1 MLNYETLLTPEGEN
15 TELTISEK
23 MVVVS
28 VYKERNDIWL
38 LPYIT
43 VGKLATK
50 SPDRQPQKY
59 DLSLIESQIE
69 QGDITLDELELE
81 SYKNVPEEYL
91 YDKNEEQLPCAAERD
106 RRFKI
111 VEKAIS
117 FEDELFYPIH
127 GKGVIAKLVKEFRTT
142 RTNVQRYLN
151 EYFRGGRHINSLI
164 PKTGRH
170 SSSAKPGGRK
180 VGAVRCTASL
190 GVVGKNVD
198 ADDLVKIRRIATK
211 YYNNKKLK
219 SLKKCFDKLLD
230 EEYYLVKGK
239 VLPDGSRVKTVHL
252 PPNEQITI
260 GQLYYWLPV
269 ALGMSRNDINVNRR
283 QQATHKSNFA
293 GRTGDVAYNSRGPG
307 DIFQMDST
315 EMDIEIVSPYD
326 RRVRLTKVTLYVV
339 RDVYT
344 RAFVGIHIA
353 SGKAS
358 WYEARLALLNTFRD
372 KVIVAKECG
381 LNIAADDFIEGGI
394 PLILL
399 VDNEELANKLSTSVG
414 KDLGMIVQFSR
425 AYSGDDKGLVES
437 SFHMLHSM
445 MRNEELAGFQYEGLI
460 GRNRQLPIKTASLT
474 PREIQQ
480 ILIIYAIYH
489 NRCIWKDD
497 YPLEEAAM
505 NDGVKDVCRD
515 YWVWGIK
522 NRPYYLRKKTLRI
535 LYLSLLEVG
544 ELTVHKTHLHLK
556 DTHLNYKCTD
566 IRVKGI
572 QDKISGNGV
581 KPILSCRYIRSTV
594 GKILIELN
602 GQFVTGEIHSNQ
614 RRYANLTHVEFA
626 VAWKGQTAKKLM
638 HNHEVSGERSDTSL
652 QIEHINKEAI
662 NTRNSFIE
670 SCSDTPLLDTKTATQ
685 LQIDESYAIDNE
697 MFDSITDASP
707 TERNEKQPEEEILL
721 KNAEKETNEPPTQAD
736 EKPVDVLES
745 ILKEID
751 HE

>member
-15 TELTISEK
+15 EELAISEV
-23 MVVVS
+23 MVVVA
-28 VYKERNDIWL
+28 VYPERNTIWL

-69 QGDITLDELELE
+69 QGNITLNELELE

-91 YDKNEEQLPCAAERD
+91 YDKNGEQLPSAAERD

-127 GKGVIAKLVKEFRTT
+127 GKSVIAKLVKEFRTT

-170 SSSAKPGGRK
+170 SSSAEPGGK
-180 VGAVRCTASL
+180 KIGTVRLTASL

-198 ADDLVKIRRIATK
+198 ANDLKKMRKVARKI
-211 YYNNKKLK
+211 YENKKLK
-219 SLKKCFDKLLD
+219 SLKKCFETLLD
-230 EEYYLVKGK
+230 EEYCLVKGK

-260 GQLYYWLPV
+260 GQFYYWLPV
-269 ALGMSRNDINVNRR
+269 ALGMSRNDITAKRR
-283 QQATHKSNFA
+283 QHATHKSNFA

-307 DIFQMDST
+307 EIFQMDST

-326 RRVRLTKVTLYVV
+326 RRVRLNKVTLYVV

-344 RAFVGIHIA
+344 RAIVGIHIA

-372 KVIVAKECG
+372 KVIVAKEWG
-381 LNIAADDFIEGGI
+381 LNITADDFIETGI
-394 PLILL
+394 PQMLLI
-399 VDNEELANKLSTSVG
+399 DNEELANKISASVG

-437 SFHMLHSM
+437 SFHMLHAM
-445 MRNEELAGFQYEGLI
+445 MRNEELAGFQYKGLI
-460 GRNRQLPIKTASLT
+460 GRNRQLPKKTAALT

-480 ILIIYAIYH
+480 ILMIYAIYH

-515 YWVWGIK
+515 YWIWGMK
-522 NRPYYLRKKTLRI
+522 NRPYYLRQKPLRT

-544 ELTVHKTHLHLK
+544 ELTVHKTHLHLR
-556 DTHLNYKCTD
+556 DTSLNYKCSD

-572 QDKISGNGV
+572 QNKISGNGV
-581 KPILSCRYIRSTV
+581 KPVLSCRYIRSTV

-602 GQFVTGEIHSNQ
+602 GELVIGEIHSNQ
-614 RRYANLTHVEFA
+614 RRYRNLSHAEFS
-626 VAWKGQTAKKLM
+626 VAWKGQTIKEQM

-652 QIEHINKEAI
+652 RIGHINKQAI
-662 NTRNSFIE
+662 KTRDNFIE
-670 SCSDTPLLDTKTATQ
+670 SRSDTPLLDTKTATQ
-685 LQIDESYAIDNE
+685 LQIDDSYAIDNE
-697 MFDSITDASP
+697 MFERLTDALP
-707 TERNEKQPEEEILL
+707 TERNQQQPEKEILL
-721 KNAEKETNEPPTQAD
+721 KNAENETDEPPTQAD
-736 EKPVDVLES
+736 DKTGNVLES
-745 ILKEID
+745 ILKEMN

>member
-1 MLNYETLLTPEGEN
+1 MLNYETLLTPEGDN
-15 TELTISEK
+15 KELAISET
-23 MVVVS
+23 VVVVA
-28 VYKERNDIWL
+28 VYPERDTIWL

-91 YDKNEEQLPCAAERD
+91 YDKNGEQLLCAAERD

-111 VEKAIS
+111 VVKAIS

-127 GKGVIAKLVKEFRTT
+127 GKGVIARLVKEFRTT

-170 SSSAKPGGRK
+170 SSSAKPGGKK
-180 VGAVRCTASL
+180 VGAVRLTASL

-198 ADDLVKIRRIATK
+198 GNDLEKIKRIAKK
-211 YYNNKKLK
+211 YYKNKKLK
-219 SLKKCFDKLLD
+219 SLKKCFGKLLD

-269 ALGMSRNDINVNRR
+269 ALGMSRNDINAKRR

-293 GRTGDVAYNSRGPG
+293 GRTGDVAYNARGPG
-307 DIFQMDST
+307 EIFQMDST
-315 EMDIEIVSPYD
+315 EIDIEIVSPYD
-326 RRVRLTKVTLYVV
+326 RQVRLSKVTLYVV

-372 KVIVAKECG
+372 KVIVAKEWG
-381 LNIAADDFIEGGI
+381 LNITDDDFIEGGI
-394 PLILL
+394 PQMLL
-399 VDNEELANKLSTSVG
+399 VDNEELANKISASVG

-437 SFHMLHSM
+437 SFHMLHAM
-445 MRNEELAGFQYEGLI
+445 MRNEELAGFQYKGLI
-460 GRNRQLPIKTASLT
+460 GRNRQLPKKTAALT

-480 ILIIYAIYH
+480 ILMIYAIYH
-489 NRCIWKDD
+489 NRCIWKED

-515 YWVWGIK
+515 YWIWGMK
-522 NRPYYLRKKTLRI
+522 NRPYYLRQKPLRT
-535 LYLSLLEVG
+535 LYLSMLEVG
-544 ELTVHKTHLHLK
+544 VLTVHKTHLHLR
-556 DTHLNYKCTD
+556 DTSLNYKCSD
-566 IRVKGI
+566 IRVKGV
-572 QDKISGNGV
+572 QNKITGNGV

-602 GQFVTGEIHSNQ
+602 GELVIGEIHSNQ
-614 RRYANLTHVEFA
+614 RRYRHLTHAEFA
-626 VAWKGQTAKKLM
+626 VAWDKKTTNKQM
-638 HNHEVSGERSDTSL
+638 HNHEMSGERSDTSL
-652 QIEHINKEAI
+652 QIEHINKQAI
-662 NTRNSFIE
+662 KTRNNFIE
-670 SCSDTPLLDTKTATQ
+670 SRSDTPLLDTKTATQ

-697 MFDSITDASP
+697 MFERITDP
-707 TERNEKQPEEEILL
+707 TSAECEEKKPAEEILL
-721 KNAEKETNEPPTQAD
+721 ESPENQTDEPLTQAD
-736 EKPVDVLES
+736 EQSMIVLEN
-745 ILKEID
+745 ILKEIN

>member
-1 MLNYETLLTPEGEN
+1 MLNYESLLIPEGDSK
-15 TELTISEK
+15 ELAISET
-23 MVVVS
+23 MVVVT
-28 VYKERNDIWL
+28 VYPKRNAIWL

-43 VGKLATK
+43 IGELATK
-50 SPDRQPQKY
+50 RPDAKPQQY
-59 DLSLIESQIE
+59 DLSMIESQIK
-69 QGDITLDELELE
+69 QGNITLDELELE

-91 YDKNEEQLPCAAERD
+91 YDKNGEQLPSAVERD

-117 FEDELFYPIH
+117 FEDELFYSIH
-127 GKGVIAKLVKEFRTT
+127 GKGVIAKLVKEFRST
-142 RTNVQRYLN
+142 RSNVQRYLN

-170 SSSAKPGGRK
+170 SSSAKPGGK
-180 VGAVRCTASL
+180 KIGAIRLTASI

-198 ADDLVKIRRIATK
+198 GNDLEKIRRIAK
-211 YYNNKKLK
+211 KHYQNKKLK
-219 SLKKCFDKLLD
+219 SLKKCFGKLLD

-260 GQLYYWLPV
+260 GQFYYWLPV
-269 ALGMSRNDINVNRR
+269 ALGMSRNDINTERR

-307 DIFQMDST
+307 EIFQMDST
-315 EMDIEIVSPYD
+315 EIDIEIVSPYD
-326 RRVRLTKVTLYVV
+326 RQVRLSKVTLYVV

-344 RAFVGIHIA
+344 RAIVGIHIA

-372 KVIVAKECG
+372 KVIVAKEWG

-399 VDNEELANKLSTSVG
+399 VDNEELANKISASVG

-437 SFHMLHSM
+437 SFHMLHAM
-445 MRNEELAGFQYEGLI
+445 MRNEELAGFQYKGLI
-460 GRNRQLPIKTASLT
+460 GRNRQLPKQTAALT

-480 ILIIYAIYH
+480 ILMIYAIYH

-515 YWVWGIK
+515 YWIWGMK
-522 NRPYYLRKKTLRI
+522 NRPYYLRQKPLRT

-544 ELTVHKTHLHLK
+544 VLTVHKTHLHLL
-556 DTHLNYKCTD
+556 DTSLKYKCTD
-566 IRVKGI
+566 IRVAGI
-572 QDKISGNGV
+572 QNKISGNGV
-581 KPILSCRYIRSTV
+581 KPVLSCRYIRSTV
-594 GKILIELN
+594 GKIFIELN
-602 GQFVTGEIHSNQ
+602 GELVIGEIHSNQ
-614 RRYANLTHVEFA
+614 RRYRNLSHAEFA
-626 VAWKGQTAKKLM
+626 VASKEQTIKEQM
-638 HNHEVSGERSDTSL
+638 HNHDVSGERSDMSL
-652 QIEHINKEAI
+652 RIGHINKQAI
-662 NTRNSFIE
+662 KTRDNFIASRSNTS
-670 SCSDTPLLDTKTATQ
+670 LLDTKTATQ

-697 MFDSITDASP
+697 MFGRLTDAPP
-707 TERNEKQPEEEILL
+707 TKQNEKQPEEEILL
-721 KNAEKETNEPPTQAD
+721 ESPENQTDESLTKAD
-736 EKPVDVLES
+736 EKSINVLEN
-745 ILKEID
+745 ILKEMNN
-751 HE
+751 E